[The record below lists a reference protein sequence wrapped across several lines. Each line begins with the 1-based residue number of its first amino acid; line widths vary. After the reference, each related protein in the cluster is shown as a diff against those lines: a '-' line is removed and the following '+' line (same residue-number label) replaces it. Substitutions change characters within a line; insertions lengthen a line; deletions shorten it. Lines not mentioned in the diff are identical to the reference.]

1 MKKSYLISSFT
12 IIFLLFSISGCGKN
26 DVSTISVHSDSE
38 YMTTFEDLNL
48 GTVCDFD
55 LKNYNA
61 DSNWVNIWVEHYKD
75 GEMDPQPV
83 TKLTYGMS
91 PNKVDEGRVG
101 MAIVETDDNSPLI
114 FLYSPSAKT
123 SMTKVGEIPSVNVFR
138 GWDSAIGEEEQEL
151 ELGETYLLG
160 AYRVSA
166 GDFIR
171 TYDLQDEEEVKKM
184 IDDDSHVFLLKI
196 KLEENR

>member
-1 MKKSYLISSFT
+1 MKKSYLIISF
-12 IIFLLFSISGCGKN
+12 IIVFLLFTISGCSKE
-26 DVSTISVHSDSE
+26 DISTISVHSDSV
-38 YMTTFEDLNL
+38 YVTTFKDLNL
-48 GTVCDFD
+48 GTVYDFD

-91 PNKVDEGRVG
+91 PNRVEEGRIG
-101 MAIVETDDNSPLI
+101 MAIVETDDDSPFVI
-114 FLYSPSAKT
+114 LYSPSAKT
-123 SMTKVGEIPSVNVFR
+123 SMRKVGELPSVNVFR

-166 GDFIR
+166 GNSIR
-171 TYDLQDEEEVKKM
+171 TYDLQDEEQVKKM
-184 IDDDSHVFLLKI
+184 INDDSHVFLLKI